1 VNLGLRRSVG
11 PSGCS
16 YLQCKIDGKKSL
28 YIGLL
33 EDMRRNRMKPGENT
47 MTAHMPVGSKPLA
60 RVRPASTRWARIDPI
75 VYATEARRRQA
86 RAAAEALGAAWRGL
100 RGWFARRSERR
111 QAIAQLSALDPRLL
125 ADIGLRHGDIE
136 LAVDGLLADP
146 RVTRRA
152 RARGP
157 VLTEGRFERRRD
169 VSAATAGSTRPAA
182 SEQPGPILDRA
193 A

>member
-1 VNLGLRRSVG
+1 
-11 PSGCS
+11 
-16 YLQCKIDGKKSL
+16 
-28 YIGLL
+28 
-33 EDMRRNRMKPGENT
+33 

-86 RAAAEALGAAWRGL
+86 RAAAEALGTAWQSL

-125 ADIGLRHGDIE
+125 ADIGLRRSDIE

-152 RARGP
+152 PAP
-157 VLTEGRFERRRD
+157 EAALTEGRFQRRRRE
-169 VSAATAGSTRPAA
+169 AAAAAARSTWTPT
-182 SEQPGPILDRA
+182 SEQPGRIVDRA